1 MFFDTAR
8 PLQINLQDSA
18 TYGMEMIVQ
27 LHNYVMFIN
36 VFIISVVV
44 WFFFEI
50 IAITGFLRWF
60 SYRVFIINL
69 KKVCVSQLIYKQIN
83 NSMLHMSTL
92 EIVWTLL
99 PVLALITIALPSLS
113 MLYYFSMSFS
123 PAVIVNVIGHQWFW
137 SYEYHYSSEITAH
150 QIYSESILQRPMFD
164 YDFLAEDDESLSL
177 TESFLDSQDPST
189 FIEAEELTFDQEEAL
204 FELTEMAC
212 EFYSQKLT
220 YILKKNPDLKKEIES
235 TIVSIRDY
243 TSNELEQWYLLNPD
257 HLDVDPILN
266 NDALINSIFGR
277 ESFDELFN
285 MYCEDLNLASTD
297 AIASQTYQMFGF
309 SQTEGEINNFNVV
322 FENVEESHSLNDS
335 DLLFYNLLLATDF
348 GFIEGCF
355 IDVEGREALS
365 VFEELFAPMFL
376 SNVDEISLKSDINS
390 LYFNNDTIEKF
401 DSIMTQVEDLTSGSF
416 RLLEVDKPLYLPVDV
431 PIRVIVSSDDVLH
444 SWAVPSLGVKIDCVP
459 GRLNVVEFR
468 IARQGVFYGQCSEIC
483 GTQHGFMPICI
494 VTMPRKL
501 FYFI

>member
-1 MFFDTAR
+1 MFFDTAI
-8 PLQINLQDSA
+8 PYQINLQDSA

-60 SYRVFIINL
+60 SYRVFIINF
-69 KKVCVSQLIYKQIN
+69 KKVCMSQLVYKQIN

-137 SYEYHYSSEITAH
+137 SYEYHYSSEITDYQMYNDVPLVDPNFEREFDELLNDFFNEVEVLEPFDPETFEAFLKIISLREDKIVDEVVDLAAYVLEEIIEP
-150 QIYSESILQRPMFD
+150 QIQAEPKGDFWLLSVLGKEQRLPAFFEAYAVLDSIELLNKYSIINMFPAVETFNELFNEYYMD
-164 YDFLAEDDESLSL
+164 LTFSCAYIYEDDLYELFGIDQIEPEINEFMGMDGREQSIAGFSIVHTLA
-177 TESFLDSQDPST
+177 TELCPVSSPLQLL
-189 FIEAEELTFDQEEAL
+189 EELTVF
-204 FELTEMAC
+204 C
-212 EFYSQKLT
+212 EDVY
-220 YILKKNPDLKKEIES
+220 YILFDEMFHSLMIPNIKNPTLES
-235 TIVSIRDY
+235 DMGTIS
-243 TSNELEQWYLLNPD
+243 
-257 HLDVDPILN
+257 
-266 NDALINSIFGR
+266 
-277 ESFDELFN
+277 
-285 MYCEDLNLASTD
+285 
-297 AIASQTYQMFGF
+297 
-309 SQTEGEINNFNVV
+309 
-322 FENVEESHSLNDS
+322 
-335 DLLFYNLLLATDF
+335 
-348 GFIEGCF
+348 
-355 IDVEGREALS
+355 
-365 VFEELFAPMFL
+365 
-376 SNVDEISLKSDINS
+376 
-390 LYFNNDTIEKF
+390 FNNDNIEKF
-401 DSIMTQVEDLTSGSF
+401 DSIMTQVEDLTYGSF

-468 IARQGVFYGQCSEIC
+468 IARQGIFYGQCSEIC

>member
-1 MFFDTAR
+1 MMFFDTAI
-8 PLQINLQDSA
+8 PYQINLQDSA

-137 SYEYHYSSEITAH
+137 SYEYHYSSEITDH
-150 QIYSESILQRPMFD
+150 QIYSNAILRSPIFDTDNLFDNKAESILSGLSEEGLEALAFKYNIVDILELNEDDADAVLYGIDEFILTKHGMIEQTDILNFAMFEQLNYNFTD
-164 YDFLAEDDESLSL
+164 EEIAKLFLYREESPVTDTLLNDTDFLS
-177 TESFLDSQDPST
+177 
-189 FIEAEELTFDQEEAL
+189 
-204 FELTEMAC
+204 
-212 EFYSQKLT
+212 
-220 YILKKNPDLKKEIES
+220 
-235 TIVSIRDY
+235 
-243 TSNELEQWYLLNPD
+243 
-257 HLDVDPILN
+257 
-266 NDALINSIFGR
+266 SIFGR
-277 ESFDELFN
+277 ESFNELFN
-285 MYCEDLNLASTD
+285 VYCKDLNLISD
-297 AIASQTYQMFGF
+297 ELYNSPDYQLFDL
-309 SQTEGEINNFNVV
+309 SQTEDLINNFIRIAGVTHEFYCCEDSKSFLLNGLLDLDIDD
-322 FENVEESHSLNDS
+322 FLEDEIFGIYDYDFSLFD
-335 DLLFYNLLLATDF
+335 
-348 GFIEGCF
+348 E
-355 IDVEGREALS
+355 
-365 VFEELFAPMFL
+365 MFSSTSL

-390 LYFNNDTIEKF
+390 LSFNNDNVEKF
-401 DSIMTQVEDLTSGSF
+401 DSIMTQVEDLAYGSF

-501 FYFI
+501 FYFV